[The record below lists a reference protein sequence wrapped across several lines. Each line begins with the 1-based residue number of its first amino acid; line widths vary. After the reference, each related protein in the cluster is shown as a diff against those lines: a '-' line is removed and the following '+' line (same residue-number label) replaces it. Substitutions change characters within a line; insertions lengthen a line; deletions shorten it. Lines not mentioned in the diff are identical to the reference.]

1 MAFLFK
7 RNPKTPPELVRALNE
22 QVVKIDTTSDKRKIQ
37 DEISRYLS
45 SIKIILH
52 GDEDNDPQP
61 DQIAQ
66 LAHEVYQTDVLYYLI
81 SNLQHLEF
89 DSRKDVATLFTTLLR
104 RQIGSRSPTVDYLV
118 SKPNIINLLLK
129 GPEVPDVCLITGGI
143 LRDCLKIE
151 TLTNVVL
158 HDPIIWKYFE
168 FSQRGTFE
176 NMTDSFQTLNDT
188 FTIHKKLVADW
199 FNLYSTEFILHLNKL
214 IASTNYVTKR
224 QSIKL
229 LSLLILTRQNNRFML
244 EYVTNPENLKLIM
257 ISLSDKSK
265 NLQLESFNVFKVFV
279 ANPKKTKSV
288 LDILIKNREKLL
300 LFLENFNFN
309 EKKDDSNFHDEK
321 EFVIQQIEDLP
332 RIVSSSSAVNLA
344 NSGTVNSN

>member
-7 RNPKTPPELVRALNE
+7 RNPKTPPDLVRALNE

-37 DEISRYLS
+37 DEIARYLTQ
-45 SIKIILH
+45 IKIILH

-66 LAHEVYQTDVLYYLI
+66 LAQEVYQTDTLYYLI
-81 SNLQHLEF
+81 LNLHHLEF

-104 RQIGSRSPTVDYLV
+104 RQIGNRSPTVDYLV
-118 SKPNIINLLLK
+118 TKPKILNLLLK
-129 GPEVPDVCLITGGI
+129 GPEIPEVCLITGSI

-151 TLTNVVL
+151 ILAKIIL
-158 HDPIIWKYFE
+158 QDPIIWKYFE

-176 NMTDSFQTLNDT
+176 NMTDSFQTLNDAV
-188 FTIHKKLVADW
+188 TIHKKIVADW
-199 FNLYSTEFILHLNKL
+199 LNSYSKEFITHINKL
-214 IASTNYVTKR
+214 VGSNNYVTKR

-229 LSLLILTRQNNRFML
+229 LSQLILTRQNNKLMM
-244 EYVTNPENLKLIM
+244 EYVNNPENLKLIM

-279 ANPKKTKSV
+279 ANPKKTKAIS
-288 LDILIKNREKLL
+288 DILIKNREKLL

-309 EKKDDSNFHDEK
+309 DKKDDSNFNEEK

-332 RIVSSSSAVNLA
+332 RIVSTNSSVNLTSA
-344 NSGTVNSN
+344 MNS